1 MSLATVDE
9 GAIVARVAPASVAAE
24 SLNKHATLVDSLS
37 YVETGFGASEQRVNA
52 LIEAEMESMRQSG
65 VPYPQI
71 PEAPNPFAGRLSE
84 AMRGELARVAAGED
98 LEPMPIERYACE
110 APQDADAADPAA
122 WKGARDNVR
131 SQLGH
136 QVNRVINLELAES
149 FSETAWRRHVQD
161 LEAMKQQLVELAQA
175 KRKEAERVNLKR
187 KADQEQIAPEILR
200 CEKKAQAQLEK
211 HFQLETEIAKLRAQ
225 LAAAER
231 PTAE

>member
-98 LEPMPIERYACE
+98 RKTPTPRTPRPGR
-110 APQDADAADPAA
+110 APATTCAPSSATRSTASSTSSSPSRSPRPRG
-122 WKGARDNVR
+122 GATSRT
-131 SQLGH
+131 S
-136 QVNRVINLELAES
+136 
-149 FSETAWRRHVQD
+149 
-161 LEAMKQQLVELAQA
+161 
-175 KRKEAERVNLKR
+175 
-187 KADQEQIAPEILR
+187 
-200 CEKKAQAQLEK
+200 
-211 HFQLETEIAKLRAQ
+211 
-225 LAAAER
+225 R
-231 PTAE
+231 P